1 MLNAQVGFS
10 QNAWFKKVRS
20 SHAFPPCPEIAPK
33 TTSAPSRTLKE
44 RAAKERGYFEDA
56 NYPAA
61 FYTTRKQN
69 EADVKF
75 CWK

>member
-1 MLNAQVGFS
+1 LNAQVGFS
-10 QNAWFKKVRS
+10 QNAWLKKARS
-20 SHAFPPCPEIAPK
+20 SHAFPPCLEIAPK
-33 TTSAPSRTLKE
+33 TGAPSRTPKE
-44 RAAKERGYFEDA
+44 RAAKERRYFEDA
-56 NYPAA
+56 NNPAA